1 MMFIS
6 EGKVIIRILVQQ
18 ESQLGTL
25 YEPCQA
31 KYVLFMSHLSATSH
45 GWRRKMTD
53 IKSLNVEHLTLF

>member
-6 EGKVIIRILVQQ
+6 EEKMIIRILAQQ
-18 ESQLGTL
+18 KSQLGTL

-31 KYVLFMSHLSATSH
+31 SRFICESLTTSP

-53 IKSLNVEHLTLF
+53 IKYLNVEHLTLF